1 MSRGLVMDWALTW
14 LFLAQLALILW
25 NQRELGRP
33 LPRLWADDAPL
44 VSVMVP
50 ARNEE
55 ATIEVCLAE
64 GTADCD
70 GVRACFLRFVEE
82 VVCKL

>member
-1 MSRGLVMDWALTW
+1 MSRELVLDWALTW

-55 ATIEVCLAE
+55 ATI
-64 GTADCD
+64 GS
-70 GVRACFLRFVEE
+70 ACAR
-82 VVCKL
+82 CWPRTTPTWRS